1 MFRDL
6 LNFTTKCIGFMVKSF
21 SFLFFVTID
30 VKSTKSGE
38 LLVCRM
44 IVKQQTKREQTH
56 PVRLNAVKKYEKVES
71 VNTKN
76 D

>member
-1 MFRDL
+1 
-6 LNFTTKCIGFMVKSF
+6 MVISF

-38 LLVCRM
+38 LLVWRM
-44 IVKQQTKREQTH
+44 IVKQQRKREQTH
-56 PVRLNAVKKYEKVES
+56 PVCLNAVKKYEKVES